1 MRGGQYVNQWRMA
14 ELHAKEAPDRVR
26 ELEAWGAVFD
36 RTKDGRILQRHFG
49 GHKYPRLAHGTH
61 FAANIAI
68 DAIWNLR
75 EHIRFLLSLH
85 REGQRQFAR
94 KHAQTSEPTLDRKHQ
109 QKTTPRVVKPRERA
123 SPGQVA

>member
-1 MRGGQYVNQWRMA
+1 MNPHGAVRNQQRAMKRPPEQLPDPW
-14 ELHAKEAPDRVR
+14 LFDSEALLR
-26 ELEAWGAVFD
+26 ELD
-36 RTKDGRILQRHFG
+36 RCRELVLQIPATTH
-49 GHKYPRLAHGTH
+49 ATH

-68 DAIWNLR
+68 DAIWSLR

-94 KHAQTSEPTLDRKHQ
+94 KHAQTSEPTPHRNRRQ
-109 QKTTPRVVKPRERA
+109 TTPRVVKARERA

>member
-1 MRGGQYVNQWRMA
+1 MKRPPDQ
-14 ELHAKEAPDRVR
+14 LPDRWLFDSEALLR
-26 ELEAWGAVFD
+26 EL
-36 RTKDGRILQRHFG
+36 GRCRELVLQIPATTH
-49 GHKYPRLAHGTH
+49 ATH

-68 DAIWNLR
+68 SAIWSLR

-94 KHAQTSEPTLDRKHQ
+94 KHAQTSVPTPNRNRRQ
-109 QKTTPRVVKPRERA
+109 TAPRAVKPREFA